1 MSLEGFYLNKQ
12 PDKLNWIYSR
22 RALYNYKL
30 ARGLALQRL
39 RQKFV
44 GTEIDHIVEEIV

>member
-1 MSLEGFYLNKQ
+1 MSLEGYYYNKQ
-12 PDKLNWIYSR
+12 SDKLNWIYSR

-30 ARGLALQRL
+30 AYDLALQRL

-44 GTEIDHIVEEIV
+44 GTEVDKMVDEIV

>member
-12 PDKLNWIYSR
+12 PDKLNWVYSR

-30 ARGLALQRL
+30 AHGLALVRL
-39 RQKFV
+39 KKMFAATKV
-44 GTEIDHIVEEIV
+44 DCMVDDVV